1 MEAADNTPEIGQEIE
16 PEVSDQDEKQ
26 VSGPPRRK
34 VQEFFDNEYLNY
46 AKYVVESRA
55 IPSVI
60 DGFKPTQ
67 RKVAHAASKHWKT
80 GKEKPLKVFQLAGNV
95 AATTFYHHGG
105 ASLEGAITAMA
116 QTFKNSMPVFQGIG
130 QFGSLRSPE
139 PGAARYISVIFNDNF
154 RLLYQDF
161 DLVTPQYEEGEQIE
175 PKFFLPIIPTVLLNG
190 GSGIAVGFA
199 TNILNRHPVDLI
211 DACLAVLDG
220 KDVSTLRPWING
232 FHGTFTQAQDNVNSW
247 IIKGSYVVKNTS
259 TLEITEIPPSFT
271 YEKYEALLDSLVEK
285 GTITSYDDN
294 SSERVNYT
302 LKFPRVNL
310 ADLQKRGKVDD
321 TLKMQERETEN
332 LTTLDENGKLKV
344 FGSSEEI
351 VRYFVDFRL
360 KYYIKRKDHLIKT
373 LGDELKN
380 LENRARF
387 ISEII
392 AGNIT
397 VNNRRKTEIESDLRQ
412 MGFDKVD
419 GSFSYLISMPI
430 HSLTKEKFEEINK
443 LVASRKKTLEKIDK
457 TSPSDMYRADLKE
470 LKSKIS

>member
-1 MEAADNTPEIGQEIE
+1 MDATDNVDVENDVEAEVPE
-16 PEVSDQDEKQ
+16 QDEKQ
-26 VSGPPRRK
+26 TPGPPRRK
-34 VQEFFDNEYLNY
+34 VQDFFDNEYLNY

-67 RKVAHAASKHWKT
+67 RKVAHAASKHWRT

-116 QTFKNSMPVFQGIG
+116 QTFKNSMPVFHGIG

-175 PKFFLPIIPTVLLNG
+175 PRFFLPIIPTVLLNG

-211 DACLAVLDG
+211 DACFAVLDG
-220 KDVSTLRPWING
+220 KDVATLKPWIKG
-232 FHGTFTQAQDNVNSW
+232 FHGSFTRAQDNVNSW

-271 YEKYEALLDSLVEK
+271 YEKYEALLDGLVEK
-285 GTITSYDDN
+285 GTITSYEDN

-310 ADLQKRGKVDD
+310 ADLQKRGKLDD

-344 FGSSEEI
+344 FGSAEEI
-351 VRYFVDFRL
+351 VRYFVEFRL
-360 KYYIKRKDHLIKT
+360 RYYVKSKEHLLKV
-373 LGDELKN
+373 LREEHKN

-392 AGNIT
+392 AGNLA
-397 VNNRRKTEIESDLRQ
+397 VNNRRKSEIEADLRQ

-457 TSPSDMYRADLKE
+457 TDPDDMYRADLKE
-470 LKSKIS
+470 LRTKIQ